1 MFAVIAAIL
10 QGVCGAFIAVR
21 KKRLRNHDVDT
32 AAVLAILGFSL
43 PLWYAI
49 IAYHLIAGWQPS
61 ILYVGV
67 VGLWVAICCLLNLL
81 VVFLKRYQ
89 GLMESRGYL
98 VTFKLFL
105 AILIDFFVFGTA
117 FSSTMLL
124 AACLAMIGPFLLF
137 DERVTVVQDSRRR
150 FSLPVLIAG
159 NGIIAVLGM
168 SILALFKYAL
178 TLQDNVVLHAAI
190 SQAGLFTIFVMIGGK
205 RLYYALQAT
214 PRRINRQTILEM
226 AGLICVAA
234 LCEGLAL
241 RDLPLYIY
249 IITGAVTSLI
259 LVSAD
264 IENGE
269 IRLNRRS
276 VVASFLIIA
285 GGGLPY
291 VMA

>member
-1 MFAVIAAIL
+1 MFGVIAAII
-10 QGVCGAFIAVR
+10 QGVCGALIAVR
-21 KKRLRNHDVDT
+21 KKRLRNYDVDT
-32 AAVLAILGFSL
+32 TAVLAILGFSL

-49 IAYHLIAGWQPS
+49 IAYYLVTGWQPS
-61 ILYVGV
+61 VLYVGV
-67 VGLWVAICCLLNLL
+67 VGVWVAICCLLNILI
-81 VVFLKRYQ
+81 VFLKRYQ
-89 GLMESRGYL
+89 GLMESRGYIIA
-98 VTFKLFL
+98 FKLVL
-105 AILIDFFVFGTA
+105 AILLDFFVFGTA

-124 AACLAMIGPFLLF
+124 AAGLAMIGPFLLF
-137 DERVTVVQDSRRR
+137 DERVTVVQDLRRR

-159 NGIIAVLGM
+159 NGLIAVLGM

-178 TLQDNVVLHAAI
+178 TLQDNVVLHAAV
-190 SQAGLFTIFVMIGGK
+190 SQAGLFTIFVIIGGK
-205 RLYYALQAT
+205 RLYHALHAS
-214 PRRINRQTILEM
+214 PRRINRQTIVEI

-249 IITGAVTSLI
+249 IIIGAVTSLI

-269 IRLNRRS
+269 IRLNRKS